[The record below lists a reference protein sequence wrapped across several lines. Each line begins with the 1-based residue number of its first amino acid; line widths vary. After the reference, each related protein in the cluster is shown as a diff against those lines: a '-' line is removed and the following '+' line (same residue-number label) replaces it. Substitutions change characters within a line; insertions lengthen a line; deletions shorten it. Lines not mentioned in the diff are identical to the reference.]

1 MAQPVY
7 QSASAAAVPAPVE
20 DASRRHRVATLIRRY
35 PNARATLPHERL
47 PLHRVGMP
55 IQEQARRLLAPLVG
69 SGVAGYGGG
78 MMRYI
83 ALLRGINV
91 GGHQVTMAALRRLF
105 ADLGLANVGSYIQ
118 SGNVF
123 FDSDEADRAAL
134 RARIEGQL
142 RARLGYEV
150 ATCLRTVEEFAAVM
164 ALEPFAGIEL
174 RPDMRFSVSFLAES
188 VAVETML
195 PYKTP
200 KGDFELWG

>member
-1 MAQPVY
+1 
-7 QSASAAAVPAPVE
+7 
-20 DASRRHRVATLIRRY
+20 
-35 PNARATLPHERL
+35 
-47 PLHRVGMP
+47 
-55 IQEQARRLLAPLVG
+55 
-69 SGVAGYGGG
+69 
-78 MMRYI
+78 MRYI

-91 GGHQVTMAALRRLF
+91 GGHQVKMDALRRLF

-134 RARIEGQL
+134 RARIERRL
-142 RARLGYEV
+142 RATLGYEV

-164 ALEPFAGIEL
+164 ALDPFAGIDL

-200 KGDFELWG
+200 KGDFELVGMTPNELFVVWYLVAGRPGNGYGHLEKKYRVPATTRFWHTAAKILAAARQP